1 MIAVGQRQTVDIT
14 GIVQRDTVLLTT
26 EISAGDDATVLVP
39 GHLGTAPQYICHPR
53 VARLEIVIELKVLAV
68 TGPVFDHAR
77 LVIDCFPAVLATEP
91 QCIGMAGHQPVGVA
105 EVAHCIA
112 IAVVHTVQL
121 AVAVVAIA
129 HQCFNGFVVDDALDG
144 TQAAGHFVV
153 VQVYTLPASGADVGQ
168 NAVFTAHEMQKM
180 AEGVFDA
187 LQRHRLVVVGHF
199 AEVIEHVVQGL
210 QQVMTAFGTHQ
221 IQLFLCVVDALVVVQ
236 CHERH
241 AAALVV
247 TEVQKAA
254 FTAQALFPGQDPAL
268 AQCAVDSQVAGI
280 EARPFDGHQTG
291 QAEVGLI
298 DQQLAPSGGVDRV
311 AVQATQ
317 HFFGQGSDAEA
328 KNRVSQKDTA
338 HEAQRARASSF
349 QTRLHTQSGDA
360 GDCLGPARHDQQNV
374 HGVAVHRRDF
384 VIHRQVALGAAAD
397 EYVWRAGAYLR
408 AAGQFVAFTRCGL
421 AIDEDVAGPFGNL
434 DDGRVL
440 VAHGGALDSKSS
452 RPAVDED
459 VGRGRLDLPRWR
471 AEGAAYGLPKTCKGV
486 ACQADG
492 EAQ

>member
-1 MIAVGQRQTVDIT
+1 M
-14 GIVQRDTVLLTT
+14 
-26 EISAGDDATVLVP
+26 
-39 GHLGTAPQYICHPR
+39 
-53 VARLEIVIELKVLAV
+53 KVLAV
-68 TGPVFDHAR
+68 AGPVLDHAR
-77 LVIDCFPAVLATEP
+77 LAVENFPAVFATEP
-91 QCIGMAGHQPVGVA
+91 QRIGVAGHQAVGVA
-105 EVAHCIA
+105 EVAHRVA

-168 NAVFTAHEMQKM
+168 NAVFAAHEMQKM
-180 AEGVFDA
+180 AECVFDA
-187 LQRHRLVVVGHF
+187 FQRHRLVVVGHF

-254 FTAQALFPGQDPAL
+254 FTAQALFPGQDPAI

-280 EARPFDGHQTG
+280 EACPFDGHQTG

-317 HFFGQGSDAEA
+317 HFFGHGGDAEA
-328 KNRVSQKDTA
+328 KNGVPEKDTA
-338 HEAQRARASSF
+338 HKLQRARACRF
-349 QTRLHTQSGDA
+349 QTGLHAQLGNAEHGLGAA
-360 GDCLGPARHDQQNV
+360 GHDQQNI
-374 HGVAVHRRDF
+374 HGVTGHRRDF
-384 VIHRQVALGAAAD
+384 VVHRQVALGTAAD
-397 EYVWRAGAYLR
+397 EDVGRAGAYLR
-408 AAGQFVAFTRCGL
+408 AAGQLVALARSGL
-421 AIDEDVAGPFGNL
+421 AVDEDVAGAFGHL
-434 DDGRVL
+434 DDRRVL

-459 VGRGRLDLPRWR
+459 VGRGRLDLPRGR
-471 AEGAAYGLPKTCKGV
+471 AEGAADTLPDTG
-486 ACQADG
+486 DG
-492 EAQ
+492 ITGQVDCHGQ